1 MFFTGRIDPN
11 NLVLPASYSM
21 KTIIIRPIFHR
32 NREQLALQFEH
43 DEALNQLVRQLPYI
57 RWSKTNRCW
66 YLPFEKEH
74 LARLELACQGQASI
88 DYTAIKTHLEHRK
101 TVLELK
107 TAGGD
112 LPRYTEVNQKSY
124 DLSPQNMEALRKTV
138 NYMDMRGLSQST
150 IRTYRNEFRI
160 FLSHLGPKPAES
172 VTPEDIQEYIL
183 LCIHRLRVSEA
194 TINSRI
200 NALKLY
206 YEQVLHRDKIFVDI
220 PRPKKAKSL
229 PNVLSERELG
239 RLFQAIKNKKHK
251 AILFIAYSAGLRVS
265 EVVHLRLID
274 VDSDR
279 MRIHIVQSKGKKDRY
294 VMLSP
299 VVLDMLRSY
308 LAEVQ
313 PKPTIYLF
321 ESATPGVPYSA
332 RSAQTIFHRA
342 KADAGIKKDVSFHA
356 LRHSFAT
363 HLIEKGISIRYV
375 QELLGHFSIKTTER
389 YLHVANYELVE
400 VRSPID
406 DLFQRGGLEW

>member
-1 MFFTGRIDPN
+1 
-11 NLVLPASYSM
+11 M
-21 KTIIIRPIFHR
+21 KTITIRPMFHR
-32 NREQLALQFEH
+32 NQEQLAIHFEH
-43 DEALNQLVRQLPYI
+43 DDSLNTLIRQVPYV

-66 YLPFEKEH
+66 YLPFDKEH
-74 LARLELACQGQASI
+74 LARLTLHCKDKAII
-88 DYTAIKTHLEHRK
+88 DYAELKPHLEHRK

-107 TAGGD
+107 TGGGD
-112 LPRYTEVNQKSY
+112 LPRYTEVTQKTY
-124 DLSPQNMEALRKTV
+124 DLSPENMEALRKTI
-138 NYMDMRGLSQST
+138 NYMHMRGLSQST

-160 FLSHLGPKPAES
+160 FLSHLGPKAAES
-172 VTPEDIQEYIL
+172 VTPEDIQEYML

-206 YEQVLHRDKIFVDI
+206 YEQVLHRDKIFLDI
-220 PRPKKAKSL
+220 PRPKKAKML

-265 EVVHLRLID
+265 EVVHLKLMDI
-274 VDSDR
+274 DSDR

-299 VVLDMLRSY
+299 VVLDMLKNY

-313 PKPTIYLF
+313 PKPSIYLF
-321 ESATPGVPYSA
+321 ESSTPGMPYSA

-342 KADAGIKKDVSFHA
+342 KEDAGIKKDVSFHA